1 MKNILQGILHIKF
14 LGNKSHCLLLFWIWT
29 SLPHTFLILFLFVVG
44 FFFCCQFQPRCAYE
58 TCSYQNCIFENTSKY
73 DLSNSNSHRRVPLYQ
88 KNLYQKKFPQRFL
101 FFEFGEF
108 FRIEI
113 KIKSCWIA
121 LKILSKEEKQVLER
135 SGREVGVA
143 IER

>member
-1 MKNILQGILHIKF
+1 MEIKVIVYYF
-14 LGNKSHCLLLFWIWT
+14 FEFGLPCLI
-29 SLPHTFLILFLFVVG
+29 HFLFCSYLLWV
-44 FFFCCQFQPRCAYE
+44 FFFGWQFQPRCSYE
-58 TCSYQNCIFENTSKY
+58 ICFYQNCIFENTSKY
-73 DLSNSNSHRRVPLYQ
+73 DLSNSEKNSHRRVPLYQ

-135 SGREVGVA
+135 SGREVGVT